1 MPFWL
6 GIFLHHR
13 LIIHNRLI
21 DIHCL
26 GYLLDLLGRARAGI
40 AGITVRAALLRCADQ
55 MPKGENKHNEQDCQ
69 PEQRK
74 LPTACPL
81 SAAHFRLGQTASDRF
96 LRSYRLHMPR
106 TAMCMGGFPPIAASV
121 MSFLCFLAML
131 SLSCDKVVALTG
143 DRAEPSLSP
152 LALLAILP
160 QHCVLSNI
168 SDDYHVIFSNS
179 DLLRSSPSCCAQSR
193 STRFFSLTGPNKS
206 RQHTAFPHC
215 RTSACARA

>member
-1 MPFWL
+1 M
-6 GIFLHHR
+6 
-13 LIIHNRLI
+13 LIKCRKAKISTMSRTASPSSANCRR
-21 DIHCL
+21 
-26 GYLLDLLGRARAGI
+26 RARCLRRTSASGRRRL
-40 AGITVRAALLRCADQ
+40 TVFCVLTGCICRVLRCAWAVF
-55 MPKGENKHNEQDCQ
+55 
-69 PEQRK
+69 RRS
-74 LPTACPL
+74 LPLLC
-81 SAAHFRLGQTASDRF
+81 RF
-96 LRSYRLHMPR
+96 
-106 TAMCMGGFPPIAASV
+106 C
-121 MSFLCFLAML
+121 CFLAML

-168 SDDYHVIFSNS
+168 SGDHHVIFSNS

-206 RQHTAFPHC
+206 RQQTAFPHC